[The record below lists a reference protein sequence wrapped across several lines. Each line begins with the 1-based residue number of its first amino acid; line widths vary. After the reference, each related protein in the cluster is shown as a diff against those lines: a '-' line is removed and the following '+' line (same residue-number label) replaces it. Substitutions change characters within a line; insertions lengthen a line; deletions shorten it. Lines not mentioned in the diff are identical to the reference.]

1 MQTETKRPA
10 ARHSRRERLGAFERI
25 GAAQNILG
33 HDRRRARPG
42 RAVSAATALEM
53 YVRRWL
59 MWATGGI
66 VCQRHRSEAQT

>member
-1 MQTETKRPA
+1 VASLRLPDQSTRADLAKKTIANFIEKASRLYEQKR
-10 ARHSRRERLGAFERI
+10 
-25 GAAQNILG
+25 
-33 HDRRRARPG
+33 
-42 RAVSAATALEM
+42 RAVSAATALEL